1 MDNNAM
7 LMSKVTLDDK
17 YSLEQG
23 QVFMTGVQAL
33 VRLPLVQAR
42 RDRAMGLNTG
52 GFISGYRGSPL
63 GGYDQEL
70 WRARKHLDA
79 SNVIFH
85 PGINEDLAATAVWGT
100 QHVGVRSQ
108 SKLDGV
114 FGLWYG
120 KGPGV
125 DRSMDVLRHA
135 NAAGTTKHGGV
146 LCISGDDHGAKSST
160 IPHQTDHNFMAAYM
174 PFLYPAS
181 VQEYVEYGLLGIA
194 MSRFTG
200 TWVGFKATADT
211 AESAGTVL
219 LAPEM
224 RDIII
229 PEDFELPEGGLGIRL
244 NDVWR
249 EQDWRLQRYKG
260 YAAQAFARAN
270 KIDRIIWDSPNP
282 KLGIISTGKSYADV
296 MQAMDELGIDEER
309 AADIGL
315 RLYKVGMPW
324 PLEQEGARHFCEG
337 LEEILVVEEK
347 REFIEHQLKWQLYN
361 WRDQVRPRVVG
372 KFDESGNW
380 LLPAENEL
388 TVGQIAHVIAARIN
402 KLHTSERIKE
412 KLYYFSERAKRRDGY
427 EPPIIRKPYFCSG
440 CPHNTS
446 TKVPEGSTALAG
458 IGCHIMAMWMDRE
471 TDVFT
476 QMGGEG
482 VTWVGEA
489 PFSEDNHVFVNLGDG
504 TYFHSGILAIRQ
516 AVAGNV
522 NVTYKILY
530 NDAVAMTGGQHVDGQ
545 LTVPQIAEQLQA
557 ERVKKIVLVSDDV
570 EKYDDPKAEKM
581 PAGIELFHRDDL
593 EKVQRDLREE
603 KGVTAIIYDQTC
615 AAEKRRRRKRGQF
628 PDPAKRAFINDLVC
642 EGCGDCS
649 DQSNCVSIEPLET
662 EWGRKRQVN
671 QSTCNKDYSCVKG
684 FCPSFVT
691 VHGGDVRKPEKVD
704 GADIFSQI
712 PLPQVPELTGDYNIL
727 VTGIGG
733 TGVLTIGA
741 ILGMAAHLEGHA
753 SRMADMTG
761 LAQKGGAVLSH
772 VRVAPTPEHLR
783 SPKIVTGGA
792 NLLLACDSIVAAGP
806 AAVDLLHKEHSAAV
820 VNSHVTPVADFVRN
834 RNIDFRERQ
843 IERAI
848 RGTTLK
854 SKTDFMPATELA
866 TTLMGDAI
874 ATNMFVLGFAWQKG
888 LVPISLDAIEQAIR
902 LNGVA
907 IDFNLDTFNWG
918 RLMAHDPEIVIEKAR
933 LSNPAIDP
941 APLAKTLDEIIS
953 KREAFLVDYQD
964 KAYAQRYS
972 DFVAKVRKAE
982 AGLGFEGTQLSEAV
996 ARNYFK
1002 LLAYKDE
1009 YEVARLYTTGDF
1021 KKKLEGQ
1028 FTNVAKLKFHLAPPL
1043 LSKTDP
1049 VTGRPKKMTFPGWF
1063 IWPAFKLMARMK
1075 SLRGTALDIFGKTE
1089 ERRMERQMIE
1099 DYEALITRLLG
1110 EMTTQTHEIIVKIA
1124 ALPDRI
1130 RGFGPVKEA
1139 SVKRIAAERE
1149 ELLAQLTQS
1158 QEGQNS
1164 NEAAA

>member
-1 MDNNAM
+1 MH
-7 LMSKVTLDDK
+7 MSKVTLNDK
-17 YSLEQG
+17 YLLERG
-23 QVFMTGVQAL
+23 QVFMTGIQAL

-42 RDRAMGLNTG
+42 RDKEAGLNTG

-70 WRARKHLDA
+70 WRAKKYLAD
-79 SNVIFH
+79 NNIVFH

-100 QHVGVRSQ
+100 QHVGLRDGAKV
-108 SKLDGV
+108 DGV
-114 FGLWYG
+114 FGIWYG

-125 DRSMDVLRHA
+125 DRTMDVLRHA

-160 IPHQTDHNFMAAYM
+160 LPHQTDHNFMAAFM

-211 AESAGTVL
+211 AESSGTVT
-219 LAPEM
+219 LAGEH

-229 PEDFELPEGGLGIRL
+229 PEFAVPEGGLGIRL

-260 YAAQAFARAN
+260 FAAQAFARAN
-270 KIDRIIWDSPNP
+270 KIDQVIWDSPNP

-309 AADIGL
+309 AAAIGL

-324 PLEQEGARHFCEG
+324 PLEPEGARHFCEG

-361 WRDQVRPRVVG
+361 WKEDVRPRVVG
-372 KFDESGNW
+372 KYDEKGDW

-402 KLHTSERIKE
+402 QLHTSERIKE
-412 KLYYFSERAKRRDGY
+412 RLYYFSERAKRMESY
-427 EPPIIRKPYFCSG
+427 APPILRKPYFCSG

-446 TKVPEGSTALAG
+446 TKVPEGSRGLAG
-458 IGCHIMAMWMDRE
+458 IGCHIMAMWMDRD

-482 VTWVGEA
+482 VTWVGES
-489 PFSEDNHVFVNLGDG
+489 PFVNDKHVFANLGDG
-504 TYFHSGILAIRQ
+504 TYFHSGLLAIRQ
-516 AVAGNV
+516 SVAGNV
-522 NVTYKILY
+522 NITYKILY

-545 LTVPQIAEQLQA
+545 LTVPQIAEQLKA
-557 ERVKKIVLVSDDV
+557 EHVAKIVVVSDDV
-570 EKYDDPKAEKM
+570 EKYNDPKAEKL
-581 PAGIELFHRDDL
+581 PAGIEVHHRDELDRI
-593 EKVQRDLREE
+593 QREFREE

-615 AAEKRRRRKRGQF
+615 AAEKRRRRKRGQY

-649 DQSNCVSIEPLET
+649 DQSNCVSVEPLET
-662 EWGRKRQVN
+662 EWGRKRLIN

-691 VHGGDVRKPEKVD
+691 VYGGDVKKPEKVD
-704 GADIFSQI
+704 GADVFTNL
-712 PLPQVPELTGDYNIL
+712 PEPQVPELTDDYNIL

-741 ILGMAAHLEGHA
+741 ILGMAAHIEGHA

-772 VRVAPTPEHLR
+772 VRIAPTPEHLR

-792 NLLLACDSIVAAGP
+792 NLLLACDSVVAAGQ
-806 AAVDLLHKEHSAAV
+806 AAVDLLHKERSAAV

-834 RNIDFRERQ
+834 RNIDFREKQ
-843 IERAI
+843 IEKAI
-848 RGTTLK
+848 RSTTK
-854 SKTDFMPATELA
+854 ADESNFIPATEVA

-874 ATNMFVLGFAWQKG
+874 ATNMFVLGYAWQKG
-888 LVPISLDAIEQAIR
+888 LVPISRAAIEEAIR

-907 IDFNLDTFNWG
+907 VKFNLDTFNWG
-918 RLMAHDPEIVIEKAR
+918 RLMAHDASVVVEKVR
-933 LSNPAIDP
+933 LANPAIDP
-941 APLAKTLDEIIS
+941 APLAKTVDELVA
-953 KREAFLVDYQD
+953 KRVPFLTDYQD
-964 KAYAQRYS
+964 AAYAQRYKALV
-972 DFVAKVRKAE
+972 DKVRTAE
-982 AGLGFEGTQLSEAV
+982 AAIDPDSTALAEAV
-996 ARNYFK
+996 ARYYFK

-1028 FTNVAKLKFHLAPPL
+1028 FENVKKLKFHMAPPL
-1043 LSKTDP
+1043 LSKPDP
-1049 VTGRPKKMTFPGWF
+1049 VTGRPKKMVLPGWF
-1063 IWPAFKLMARMK
+1063 VWPAFKVMARMK
-1075 SLRGTALDIFGKTE
+1075 GLRGGAFDIFGKTE
-1089 ERRMERQMIE
+1089 ERRKERQMIK
-1099 DYEALITRLLG
+1099 DYEALIEKLLG
-1110 EMTTQTHEIIVKIA
+1110 GLNKDNLSIA
-1124 ALPDRI
+1124 IDLARLPDRI
-1130 RGFGPVKEA
+1130 RGFGPIKEKSIEVVENDKA
-1139 SVKRIAAERE
+1139 
-1149 ELLAQLTQS
+1149 ELLKKWKTAGDASADLTS
-1158 QEGQNS
+1158 
-1164 NEAAA
+1164 AA